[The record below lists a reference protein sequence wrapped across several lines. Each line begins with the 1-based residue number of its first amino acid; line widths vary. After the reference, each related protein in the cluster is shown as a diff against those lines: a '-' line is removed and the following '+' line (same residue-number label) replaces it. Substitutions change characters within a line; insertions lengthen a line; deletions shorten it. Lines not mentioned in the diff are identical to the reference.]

1 MVWYGGLRAYAD
13 DDFSL
18 GVLFLFIQLSQN
30 LFRPLRQIADKFNT
44 LQMGMVAADRV
55 FEILEKEEP
64 VDSSLIE
71 LPDNLKGEIVIKDLN
86 FSYESG
92 QEVLKNINIILTT
105 TLTTIQVTIGK

>member
-1 MVWYGGLRAYAD
+1 MLT

-55 FEILEKEEP
+55 FEILEKEE
-64 VDSSLIE
+64 SI
-71 LPDNLKGEIVIKDLN
+71 DNNLLEIQTILKVR
-86 FSYESG
+86 
-92 QEVLKNINIILTT
+92 
-105 TLTTIQVTIGK
+105 